1 LDPSPQAV
9 LLALAGLFILM
20 GGVTAWAL
28 FYRIRNHR
36 KARHLTALEALWH
49 PWILEILEGEATT
62 PDLQAQVAPSDRL
75 HFLVVLDR
83 FARRL
88 RGEEEERLRLLARP
102 FLPALDPLLEHRKG
116 EERAWG
122 LRLLGSLGGE
132 AARPR
137 LREALADPSPLAT
150 ISAIAEL
157 ADPSN
162 AGDVP
167 RVLEALLRLERWN
180 RFFLAAMLVRFGGEA
195 APGLRR
201 ILMDPGR
208 PAWLRVVA
216 AETLLGLNDI
226 PSGDDVARLLREEE
240 DLHLVIASLNL
251 LARVGR
257 ESHIPEIRERLE
269 SPDFPVRGAACT
281 ALGGCGGP
289 DDLPILLR
297 AMEDPEPWVA
307 LHAARAV
314 RSLGGSDAL
323 DGIARGGGELAV
335 VAGQVLREVV

>member
-1 LDPSPQAV
+1 LDIPPQAV
-9 LLALAGLFILM
+9 LLALAGLFVLM

-36 KARHLTALEALWH
+36 KARHLSALEALWH
-49 PWILEILEGEATT
+49 PWILDILEGEGAT
-62 PDLQAQVAPSDRL
+62 PDLQSQVAPSDRL

-88 RGEEEERLRLLARP
+88 RGEEEERLQVLAQP
-102 FLPALDPLLEHRKG
+102 FLPTLDRLLEHRKE

-122 LRLLGSLGGE
+122 LRLLGHLGGE
-132 AARPR
+132 TARPR
-137 LREALADPSPLAT
+137 VRDALADPSPLVT
-150 ISAIAEL
+150 ITAMAEL
-157 ADPSN
+157 ADPAN
-162 AGDVP
+162 TGDVP
-167 RVLEALLRLERWN
+167 RILEALPRLEGWN
-180 RFFLAAMLVRFGGEA
+180 RYFLASVLTRFGGEA
-195 APGLRR
+195 APDFRR
-201 ILMDPGR
+201 ALMDPGR
-208 PAWLRVVA
+208 PIWLRVVA

-240 DLHLVIASLNL
+240 DLHLLIASLNL

-257 ESHIPEIRERLE
+257 ETHLPQIRARLK
-269 SPDFPVRGAACT
+269 SPDFPVRAAACT

-289 DDLPILLR
+289 EELPALLR

-314 RSLGGSDAL
+314 RSLGGSHAL
-323 DGIARGGGELAV
+323 DGMARGEGEMAV
-335 VAGQVLREVV
+335 LAGQVLREVG